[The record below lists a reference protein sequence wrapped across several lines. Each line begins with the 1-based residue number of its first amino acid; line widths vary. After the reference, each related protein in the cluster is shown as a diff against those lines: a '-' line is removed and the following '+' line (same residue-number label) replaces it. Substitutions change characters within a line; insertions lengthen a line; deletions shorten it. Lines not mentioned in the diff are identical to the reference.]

1 MHFLAKV
8 TFVVIAVVVIVVVVD
23 VVAVVAVVFIVD
35 VVDVAVER
43 LKLSKTKKIDFL
55 SRMFSSLPH
64 PYNVFQIFLSRNTS
78 FHQGSDGIKQI
89 PL

>member
-35 VVDVAVER
+35 VVGVVVER

-55 SRMFSSLPH
+55 SRMFSSLP
-64 PYNVFQIFLSRNTS
+64 PPPTMYFRF
-78 FHQGSDGIKQI
+78 F
-89 PL
+89 